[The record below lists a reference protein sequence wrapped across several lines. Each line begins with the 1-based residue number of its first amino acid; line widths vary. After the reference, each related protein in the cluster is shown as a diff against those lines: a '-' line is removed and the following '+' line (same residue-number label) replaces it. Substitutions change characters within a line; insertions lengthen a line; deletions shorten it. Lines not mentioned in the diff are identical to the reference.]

1 MWDRTDGPA
10 CSQALHKIWRMV
22 HARPRSGDAGHVR
35 PDGRRPTGPR
45 PLSSGNRLLSAEP
58 LVDGDRGLALVEVD
72 AVTEHVTGGG
82 GVRDQRIPAGPGSEQ
97 GHPRGTAGRPRGAD
111 GHSEREERCVGIAE
125 RAEGRV
131 GLRRGHPR
139 AAHHARGRHGDGP
152 APGPVRPGPPD
163 RPGGHDRQ
171 GVVLV
176 GGVGAVDAIDN
187 RGITASDRGTS
198 MGTNAE
204 PPAAAEVD
212 PSETLG
218 GRLRQARL
226 QANLS
231 LREVA
236 RQLGVSASFVSQL
249 ENGKSQ
255 PSVATLYSLARLLG
269 ASIDRLFD
277 EQDHPALPTGTSPVT
292 PQAGEHA
299 RPPAPVADTT
309 PEEAGP
315 LHRGKPGFPAV
326 TWGEQPAEPPRF
338 SVTTPGQRS
347 RLVLES
353 GVSWEQLVRKSD
365 ELDFIVL
372 TYPAGSSS
380 TTDGRMLRHDD
391 YEYGYLLE
399 GELEVTVGFEVFT
412 LRAREAIGFDSATPH
427 LFRNLGSVPARGIWV
442 VHRRQT

>member
-1 MWDRTDGPA
+1 M
-10 CSQALHKIWRMV
+10 
-22 HARPRSGDAGHVR
+22 DAM
-35 PDGRRPTGPR
+35 
-45 PLSSGNRLLSAEP
+45 
-58 LVDGDRGLALVEVD
+58 
-72 AVTEHVTGGG
+72 
-82 GVRDQRIPAGPGSEQ
+82 
-97 GHPRGTAGRPRGAD
+97 
-111 GHSEREERCVGIAE
+111 
-125 RAEGRV
+125 
-131 GLRRGHPR
+131 
-139 AAHHARGRHGDGP
+139 
-152 APGPVRPGPPD
+152 
-163 RPGGHDRQ
+163 
-171 GVVLV
+171 
-176 GGVGAVDAIDN
+176 DN

-204 PPAAAEVD
+204 PPAAAEMD

-269 ASIDRLFD
+269 VSIDRLFD
-277 EQDHPALPTGTSPVT
+277 EQDHRALPTGTSPVT
-292 PQAGEHA
+292 PQAEEHA

-326 TWGEQPAEPPRF
+326 TWGEQSAEPPRF

-365 ELDFIVL
+365 ELDFIELV
-372 TYPAGSSS
+372 YPPGSSS
-380 TTDGRMLRHDD
+380 TMDGRMLRHDD
-391 YEYGYLLE
+391 YEYGILLE
-399 GELEVTVGFEVFT
+399 GELEVTLGFDVFV
-412 LRAREAIGFDSATPH
+412 LHAGEAIGFDSTIPH
-427 LFRNLGSVPARGIWV
+427 LFRNPGTTPARGIWV
-442 VHRRQT
+442 MHHRHQ